1 MLDISRHINLVKN
14 ILDKLNYSRILVVG
28 AGGLG
33 TVVLENLVRL
43 GFKNIIIYD
52 YKEIDPPDL
61 NRQILYDSEDIG
73 KIKVSISKEK
83 LLNINP
89 LCNIEVFNEQI
100 NKNTNFDQEIDLIFD
115 CVDNIETKF
124 ILDEIAQKFK
134 IPLIHAAVEEFR
146 GQITVIYPGKTK
158 TLRDIFLGYT
168 SRQCI
173 QVLPPSVFIAASLQ
187 VSEAIKILSN
197 DFENSLINKILFFD
211 ILHNEFEIINL

>member
-83 LLNINP
+83 LLKINP

-173 QVLPPSVFIAASLQ
+173 QVLPSSVFIAASLQ

-197 DFENSLINKILFFD
+197 DLENSLINKILFFD